1 MSKSQILLL
10 CATLVLSADSV
21 GQSRKQCEHWSE
33 QFQRLRELRRG
44 RQRRRNGSLARPATP
59 YPRRDAESA
68 VYATIPHY
76 RFGQPGAI
84 EHKLGLH

>member
-33 QFQRLRELRRG
+33 QFQRLRELRRAG
-44 RQRRRNGSLARPATP
+44 GSVGEMDRWRDQQRLIRAEMRKAQCMQRFRITASGSQVP
-59 YPRRDAESA
+59 
-68 VYATIPHY
+68 
-76 RFGQPGAI
+76 
-84 EHKLGLH
+84 